1 METMQSIPTTNPVQ
15 ADARADVA
23 MSAEDPLLP
32 SLQSHSTAQ
41 ACTAWGSVFTMLNAA
56 IGAGVLSFP
65 YAFRETGLALGLVL
79 TFVCAGLMYTTLQIL
94 VQAALRYRVHTYSQV
109 VQRCLGK
116 PVSLVLACITLTYQL
131 GSCTAYMI
139 IVGTTVRR
147 FLVLQDLPWEIM
159 KTRAFAVIS
168 SSVVI
173 LLPLSMPRS
182 LGALS
187 LLSSLTLYILIY
199 LGILVTTHAIPE
211 LEKEKGLGHIKLVDF
226 DHAWKAIPIIVFA
239 FQCHV
244 QGPIVSSELRDDASL
259 NPCAKPG
266 RVKLG
271 LRDKCRLMS
280 IICAISMSLVLIAY
294 CVVGTFGYIEF
305 GSSTMSNIL
314 LNYPKDDVMANI
326 AMGGMGLVGIVSFP
340 VNINP
345 GKHAL
350 NHLYC
355 WIFNKKNDPTSRSRH
370 VLQTLLIF
378 LVSLSLAVS
387 VDMLGSVFH
396 AVGGTAGALM
406 IFVCPGLIALKPT
419 MVRSLSIALPPEQE
433 SVLGPLPYDWWTLSK
448 SYFLVI
454 FGLLLL
460 WNTLGAY
467 L

>member
-1 METMQSIPTTNPVQ
+1 
-15 ADARADVA
+15 

-32 SLQSHSTAQ
+32 SLHAHSTAQ

-65 YAFRETGLALGLVL
+65 YAFRDTGLVLGLVL
-79 TFVCAGLMYTTLQIL
+79 TFLCAGLMYTTLQIL

-116 PVSLVLACITLTYQL
+116 PVSLVLATITLTYQL

-139 IVGTTVRR
+139 IVGTTMER
-147 FLVLQDLPWEIM
+147 FLVLQDLPWEFL
-159 KTRAFAVIS
+159 KTRAFAMVS
-168 SSVVI
+168 SSLAI

-199 LGILVTTHAIPE
+199 LGVLVTTHAIPE
-211 LEKEKGLGHIKLVDF
+211 LHKEKGLGHIELVDF

-259 NPCAKPG
+259 NPFKKPS

-271 LRDKCRLMS
+271 LREKCRLMS
-280 IICAISMSLVLIAY
+280 IICAISMSLVLVSY
-294 CVVGTFGYIEF
+294 CVVGSFGYIEF

-314 LNYPKDDVMANI
+314 LNYPRDDVMANI
-326 AMGGMGLVGIVSFP
+326 AMGGMGLVGIISFP

-355 WIFNKKNDPTSRSRH
+355 WIFNKKNDPTSKSRH
-370 VLQTLLIF
+370 VLQTLFLF
-378 LVSLSLAVS
+378 LVSLSTAVS
-387 VDMLGSVFH
+387 VDKLGSVFQ

-406 IFVCPGLIALKPT
+406 IFVCPGLISLKPT

-433 SVLGPLPYDWWTLSK
+433 SALGPLPHNWWTLSK
-448 SYFLVI
+448 SFFLVA

-460 WNTLGAY
+460 WNTLYGY
-467 L
+467 V